1 MTLVARAVA
10 PAPRAV
16 IYMSHAV
23 PRRLLQELQAGL
35 VAGEP
40 VLLGA
45 KAQGSPSHCLAPVAA
60 LSEESFGGMTLCNGK
75 MPALVG

>member
-1 MTLVARAVA
+1 MTLVAHAVA
-10 PAPRAV
+10 PTPRAV

-45 KAQGSPSHCLAPVAA
+45 RLRGLHPTAWPRLLLCPRSPL
-60 LSEESFGGMTLCNGK
+60 GG
-75 MPALVG
+75 